1 MRVYLSFTFLIAELL
16 FLKDNINSNI
26 QFEYNF

>member
-1 MRVYLSFTFLIAELL
+1 MRVYLSFTFLIDELL

-26 QFEYNF
+26 KFEYNF